1 LEWMQAAAAMRPVM
15 NRTDVDGAF
24 VLTVALVIAPHPD
37 DEVLGVGG
45 TLLRHL
51 AHGDEVH
58 ITICTK
64 GEEQRFGKGQV
75 ERVQAEARAVHKFL
89 GVSGS
94 HFLDLPAA
102 MLDTVPSADVNE
114 VLKQVVDAVRPDTVY
129 LPHPGDVHQD
139 HRVIFQASMV
149 CCRPLGDRY
158 PTRILSYETVSE
170 TDWHAAPITP
180 AFVPN
185 VFVDISPYI
194 ERKLEACAMYA
205 SQIRPAPD
213 QRSLEAIRALS
224 VARGTAMNMPCAEA
238 FMLIREITSDRQS
251 AGSSRR

>member
-1 LEWMQAAAAMRPVM
+1 MR
-15 NRTDVDGAF
+15 RAIDRADIKGAF

-45 TLLRHL
+45 TILRHL

-58 ITICTK
+58 IAVCTK
-64 GEEQRFGKGQV
+64 GEEVRFGKKQV

-94 HFLDLPAA
+94 HFLHLPAA
-102 MLDTVPSADVNE
+102 MLDSVPGADVNE
-114 VLKQVVDAVRPDTVY
+114 ALKQVMDTVTPDTVY
-129 LPHPGDVHQD
+129 LPHPGDVHKD
-139 HRVIFQASMV
+139 HLVIFQASMV
-149 CCRPLGDRY
+149 CCRPLGDFY
-158 PTRILSYETVSE
+158 PRRILSYETVSE

-185 VFVDISPYI
+185 VFMDISPYI
-194 ERKLEACAMYA
+194 TKKLEACAMYA

-224 VARGTAMNMPCAEA
+224 VARGTAMNMPHAEA
-238 FMLIREITSDRQS
+238 FMLIREIS
-251 AGSSRR
+251 SSR